1 MGQRSR
7 TWRRRCGERAGSTV
21 IDSRSHRS
29 LRVFLRMLYL
39 KSSTLPSSVATNAK
53 FIAQLAEARRLR
65 AAEHDT
71 GHALDGNFGHV
82 LNLEGPEWSAARE
95 ALAGTLRDALDLR
108 RPIDLLHG
116 ALPRFSPRPDAH
128 ERVMAAKTR
137 LLRPLADAAIA
148 APFLQ
153 AYEAMMLD
161 VVAPHVSACYALEGQ
176 QCDRLYYAAFPTL
189 RVQTPSASHATIRPH
204 FDGMYDLP
212 LGSLNFWIPLTR
224 VSEASALWLEGA
236 TGVGEIVDEI
246 GGEIG
251 VEIGGAA
258 EGPRSPYARAPHYL
272 ALTDAS
278 RFDGRSTIHFTVPNR
293 STRTRVSIDFRVVP
307 GARFDPSCRLARL
320 GYFSVCE
327 RHVERHGER
336 HVERVSRGAV
346 GPRDGRRDDDDDG
359 ARSGK
364 FRKVASGRVSKLH
377 GMPHE
382 AKPVVLDG
390 R

>member
-1 MGQRSR
+1 MKVPSF
-7 TWRRRCGERAGSTV
+7 
-21 IDSRSHRS
+21 
-29 LRVFLRMLYL
+29 FLMPLVQ
-39 KSSTLPSSVATNAK
+39 SSNLPSSVATNAK

-71 GHALDGNFGHV
+71 GHALDGSFGQV
-82 LNLEGPEWSAARE
+82 LNLEGPEWTAARE

-108 RPIDLLHG
+108 RPLDMLHG

-128 ERVMAAKTR
+128 ERVMAAKLR
-137 LLRPLADAAIA
+137 MLRPLADAAIA

-236 TGVGEIVDEI
+236 TGVGATGVGEL
-246 GGEIG
+246 GG
-251 VEIGGAA
+251 EIGGAA
-258 EGPRSPYARAPHYL
+258 EGPRTPYARAPHYL
-272 ALTDAS
+272 ALMDAS

-307 GARFDPSCRLARL
+307 GVRFEPSCRLARL
-320 GYFSVCE
+320 GYFSAC
-327 RHVERHGER
+327 ERHGER
-336 HVERVSRGAV
+336 FSVGAG
-346 GPRDGRRDDDDDG
+346 GPRDGRRDDDDG

-377 GMPHE
+377 GVPHE